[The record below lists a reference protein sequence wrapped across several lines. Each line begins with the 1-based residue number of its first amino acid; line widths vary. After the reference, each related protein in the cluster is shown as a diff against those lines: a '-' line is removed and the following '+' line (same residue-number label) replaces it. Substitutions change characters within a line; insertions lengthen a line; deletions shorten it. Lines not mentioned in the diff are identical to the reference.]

1 MVTNRGSNFRSSFA
15 ELGGLRALTDVP
27 FLALTASAPPEIEDL
42 IVQSLHL
49 RSPVIVSRTLDR
61 PNIFFSMSKSF
72 GLEVSG
78 FISCV
83 L

>member
-27 FLALTASAPPEIEDL
+27 FIALTALAPPEIDL

-49 RSPVIVSRTLDR
+49 RSPVIVSRTLDQ